1 MSYGM
6 NIAASG
12 ALTSLYR
19 MDVMANNLANL
30 STVGFK
36 SDYPVLMQRDAV
48 RFEDGVSLPSDAMLE
63 RLGAGV
69 LPAPNRTSFEQ
80 GTLSSTGNALDLAID
95 GEGFFLLLDERG
107 GDGDRLRLTR
117 DGRLTRNA
125 DGTLVSAAN
134 GRPVLDASNRQ
145 IVLEDPSPVVIGPN
159 GSIRQNG
166 NEVARLQVCT
176 VPDRSRLA
184 KVGQG
189 MFRAPAESMSSL
201 VPASGLVKQGMIEGS
216 SVDPIRAMLGVTE
229 AGRDVEANL
238 GMIASHDKLTE
249 RAINGLG
256 RVA

>member
-6 NIAASG
+6 EIAASG

-19 MDVMANNLANL
+19 MDVLANNLANL

-36 SDYPVLMQRDAV
+36 ADAPVLMQRDPV
-48 RFEDGVSLPSDAMLE
+48 TVEDGVSLPSDKLLE

-80 GTLSSTGNALDLAID
+80 GTLTTTGNPLDLAID
-95 GEGFFLLLDERG
+95 GDGFFLLLDERG
-107 GDGDRLRLTR
+107 EDADRLRLTR
-117 DGRLTRNA
+117 DGRFTRNG
-125 DGTLVSAAN
+125 DGTLVTAAG
-134 GRPVLDASNRQ
+134 GRSVLDVTNRQ
-145 IVLEDPSPVVIGPN
+145 IVLEDPSPILIGPD

-166 NEVARLQVCT
+166 KEVARIQVCT
-176 VPDRSRLA
+176 VPDRSKLS
-184 KVGQG
+184 KVGEG
-189 MFRAPAESMSSL
+189 MFRAPSESMTSL
-201 VPASGLVKQGMIEGS
+201 LSAKGTVKQGMIEGS

-238 GMIASHDKLTE
+238 GMIASHDRITE